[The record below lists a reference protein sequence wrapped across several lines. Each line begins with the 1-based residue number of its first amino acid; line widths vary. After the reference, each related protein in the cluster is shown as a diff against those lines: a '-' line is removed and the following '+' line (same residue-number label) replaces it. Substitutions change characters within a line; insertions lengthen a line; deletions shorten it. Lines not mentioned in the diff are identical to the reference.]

1 MRTLSLTRVDAAYA
15 AARRRAGRNRRILK
29 TGVQILPPHRKELR
43 LALPAM
49 SKPLAL
55 LYFVPLLFMCL
66 WTALPALRAR
76 LPGRSVV
83 ESPGGPV
90 VFFFL
95 AACSLALIGM
105 LGMVRGFDY
114 TVNIMMLSRA
124 NADSDHVDLAVI
136 AYLSGIFAIGFA
148 LFRRKQG

>member
-1 MRTLSLTRVDAAYA
+1 
-15 AARRRAGRNRRILK
+15 
-29 TGVQILPPHRKELR
+29 
-43 LALPAM
+43 M

-55 LYFVPLLFMCL
+55 LYFIPLLFMCA

-105 LGMVRGFDY
+105 LGLVRGFDY
-114 TVNIMMLSRA
+114 TVDLMLLDRA
-124 NADSDHVDLAVI
+124 AADTSHVDLAVI
-136 AYLSGIFAIGFA
+136 AYLSGVFAVGFA